1 MRKSLII
8 LLLFILTG
16 NAFAQFRVSDN
27 KHYLLRDG
35 KPFFWMGDTAW
46 ELFHRLNREQADY
59 FLKRRAEQG
68 YTVIQA
74 VALAEF
80 DGLHVPNPNGDL
92 PLNFDD
98 PTQPNEKYFKHV
110 DYIID
115 KAAEY
120 GLVIGF
126 LQPFL
131 AYGLL
136 RLTSKLDSPTAAAV
150 AAHYGS
156 ISMVTFVTAATFL
169 KANDVVYA
177 GYIVAVLALMEAPAI
192 ISGLFIAHR
201 ASPQTKHARE
211 EKRLFSREIFT
222 NGAILLLTGAFLV
235 GWITGQPGMNKV
247 AGFLDAPF
255 QGILC
260 LFLLDMGLL
269 VARNL
274 HQLRSFTWSLA
285 LFGIY
290 MPLIGA
296 GIGLVASRLI
306 GLDVGTGTLFTVL
319 CASAS
324 YIAVPA
330 VIRFAIPEARP
341 PLYFGLSLGITFPLN
356 ILLGIPL
363 YHWAARSVLL

>member
-1 MRKSLII
+1 MEFLHLISQNILSPAILFFALGIAAGFVKSDLEVPDSIS
-8 LLLFILTG
+8 
-16 NAFAQFRVSDN
+16 R
-27 KHYLLRDG
+27 YLSLYLMMAIGFKGGVAIANTHD
-35 KPFFWMGDTAW
+35 
-46 ELFHRLNREQADY
+46 LNGE
-59 FLKRRAEQG
+59 
-68 YTVIQA
+68 VIA
-74 VALAEF
+74 AIGAGLA
-80 DGLHVPNPNGDL
+80 
-92 PLNFDD
+92 
-98 PTQPNEKYFKHV
+98 
-110 DYIID
+110 
-115 KAAEY
+115 
-120 GLVIGF
+120 IGF
-126 LQPFL
+126 LQPFI

-169 KANDVVYA
+169 KAHDVVYA
-177 GYIVAVLALMEAPAI
+177 GYIVAILALMEAPAI
-192 ISGLFIAHR
+192 LSGLFIAHR
-201 ASPQTKHARE
+201 AAPQIKHASE
-211 EKRLFSREIFT
+211 EKKLMSREIFT
-222 NGAILLLTGAFLV
+222 NGAILLLTGAFFI
-235 GWITGQPGMNKV
+235 GWITGQPGMDKV

-274 HQLRSFTWSLA
+274 HHLRSFTWPLA

-296 GIGLVASRLI
+296 SIGLFTSRMI

-330 VIRFAIPEARP
+330 AMRLALPEAKAAIYVP
-341 PLYFGLSLGITFPLN
+341 MSLAITFPFN
-356 ILLGIPL
+356 VTLGIPL
-363 YHWAARSVLL
+363 YFALASKLLINH